1 MDTSVLKRYRAEL
14 EANGY
19 NQYTISDIMHHITY
33 YLVSYEE
40 LSMEHILEYD
50 RENIGNTSK
59 INIAYHLS
67 AFLDWTKGK
76 AAPMPGQFI
85 GSSTGHGRPT
95 NCMKECVHKA
105 LSGRCRCKP
114 LDVLNPIPTVKGVC
128 QYFEPTPLKE
138 LNKRRDRQS
147 KHLYDRM
154 YGRPAS
160 YVDSHSAAWK

>member
-1 MDTSVLKRYRAEL
+1 MDTSVLKRYRAAI

-19 NQYTISDIMHHITY
+19 NQYTIGDIMHHITC

-40 LSMEHILEYD
+40 LNMANILEYD
-50 RENIGNTSK
+50 REYIEDASK

-85 GSSTGHGRPT
+85 GSSTGRTRPR
-95 NCMKECVHKA
+95 NCPKECAHKA

-114 LDVLNPIPTVKGVC
+114 LDVLDPIPTVKGVC

-138 LNKRRDRQS
+138 LNKRKNRQS
-147 KHLYDRM
+147 KHMYDRI

-160 YVDSHSAAWK
+160 YVDSHSAMWK